1 MAQDLS
7 ALAPIAEIID
17 LSSRAA
23 ARTDPLGDTRS
34 EAGGAQPPSDS
45 SAGALPTALRDLVD
59 QFTTFAD
66 TTAKGGDWT
75 KTGFVKYT
83 ALPWWQDAPKLS
95 ECEAGQR
102 LAKLAPADKAR
113 VAVYAYVEWVRGTY
127 SGPKAAPLR
136 RIASEM
142 MRGKLDLEPD
152 QAMVL
157 AAAAQTGF
165 ASMDKTP
172 NRVLASALKRHV
184 DMHGLTPQLRLAL
197 SCVRASMVLRRVDS
211 HLDGREL
218 LSAID
223 AMLAHHGLE
232 VGERPRYKPK
242 PDAWGHAIEGRLAHL
257 SFERRAE
264 LTPLLALAEAGGEA
278 AKPTK
283 TWLKQAQQ
291 EIARGNRERAGAL
304 LLEIIGDY
312 EPGAKIEL
320 ENRNTL
326 RALMWLAAMASSDAA
341 IRLLE
346 AYAVK
351 CLTWVGYDYLSLV
364 LGNAAIHA
372 FTLMPGTEGVGS
384 LTRLKRRLSR
394 PGEIKTVEKAIAA
407 LGEARGMTPGEIEE
421 VGLPDY
427 GFGPEGWREIIVGS
441 ARARLVI
448 TESSALETI
457 WSGADGQPLSGPPAA
472 VKEAFAEGLA
482 ALKAEVKEI
491 GETLKSQRMRL
502 ESLYLEERTWSLD
515 VWRRRY
521 LEEPLMRALSRRLIW
536 SLGTGGHWT
545 AAIAMDGG
553 LYDVAGK
560 RLDADRGSLNV
571 RLWHPMQSDPANVI
585 AWRRKLAELGVT
597 QPFKQAH
604 REIYVLTNAEA
615 ETATYSNRFAGHF
628 VEQAKFRALCHAR
641 NWACPAFGVWAP
653 SRLQACRRLA
663 ALGMQVDLDIEPL
676 DPVHAWG
683 HYDER
688 MINERHGMSEHVL
701 TGQMRFLRN
710 GEVIPLVNVSPVV
723 FSEMMRDADLFV
735 GVSSIANDPTWAER
749 TGAERLGDYWH
760 STAAGPLT
768 ETGKSRRE
776 ALKDLLPGLAIA
788 SRCRLE
794 DRYLVVEGDLATY
807 KIHLGSANIIM
818 APSNQYLCIIAD
830 GIQKRAS
837 AVRLPFEGDMTL
849 SLILSKAFLLAND
862 KAIKDPSIVSQILR
876 GRADDATRNSGRSV

>member
-1 MAQDLS
+1 MTHLPSNTQG
-7 ALAPIAEIID
+7 ETGE
-17 LSSRAA
+17 
-23 ARTDPLGDTRS
+23 ARPQS
-34 EAGGAQPPSDS
+34 EA
-45 SAGALPTALRDLVD
+45 SADALPTALRGLVNE
-59 QFTTFAD
+59 FIAFAD

-75 KTGFVKYT
+75 KAGFVKFA

-95 ECEAGQR
+95 ECEAGRR
-102 LAKLAPADKAR
+102 LAELAPADKAR
-113 VAVYAYVEWVRGTY
+113 VAVHAYVEWVRGTY
-127 SGPKAAPLR
+127 AGPQAAALR

-142 MRGKLDLEPD
+142 MRGKLDLEPE
-152 QAMVL
+152 QALAL
-157 AAAAQTGF
+157 AAAAQSGF
-165 ASMDKTP
+165 DGMDKSP
-172 NRVLASALKRHV
+172 NRVVASALKRHV
-184 DMHGLTPQLRLAL
+184 DAQGLMPQVRVAL
-197 SCVRASMVLRRVDS
+197 TGVRASITRRHLDS

-223 AMLAHHGLE
+223 AMLAHQALE
-232 VGERPRYKPK
+232 AGEKPRYQPK
-242 PDAWGHAIEGRLAHL
+242 PDAWGGELKARLSAV
-257 SFERRAE
+257 SFEERAE
-264 LTPLLALAEAGGEA
+264 LTPLLLLAEGGGGA

-283 TWLKQAQQ
+283 TWLKQVEHAL
-291 EIARGNRERAGAL
+291 ARGNRERIGSRL
-304 LLEIIGDY
+304 LAIIGDY
-312 EPGAKIEL
+312 EPGAKIAL

-407 LGEARGMTPGEIEE
+407 LGDARGMTPGEIEE

-427 GFGPEGWREIIVGS
+427 GFSAEGSREIVVGL

-448 TESSALETI
+448 TEESALETI
-457 WSGADGQPLSGPPAA
+457 WSGVDGQPLSGPPAA
-472 VKEAFAEGLA
+472 VKEEFADALA

-502 ESLYLEERTWSLD
+502 ESLYLDNRTWAFD

-521 LEEPLMRALSRRLIW
+521 LEEPLMRGLSRRLIW
-536 SLGTGGHWT
+536 SFGTGDRWT
-545 AAIAMDGG
+545 AAIARDDGF
-553 LYDVAGK
+553 YDVAGA
-560 RLDADRGSLNV
+560 RLDIDGGSQRV
-571 RLWHPMQSDPANVI
+571 RLWHPMRSDPADVI
-585 AWRRKLAELGVT
+585 AWRRRLAELGVT

-604 REIYVLTNAEA
+604 REIYVLTDAEA
-615 ETATYSNRFAGHF
+615 RTGTFSNRFAGHF
-628 VEQAKFRALCHAR
+628 VEQNKFRALCHAR
-641 NWACPAFGVWAP
+641 FWACPAFGVFAP
-653 SRLQACRRLA
+653 SGEQAYRRLA
-663 ALGMQVDLDIEPL
+663 ALGLKVDLDIHPTVE
-676 DPVHAWG
+676 VHAWG
-683 HYDER
+683 RYDGQAL
-688 MINERHGMSEHVL
+688 NERTGMSQFVL
-701 TGQMRFLRN
+701 TGGLRFLRD
-710 GEVIPLVNVSPVV
+710 GQEMPLATVSPVV

-735 GVSSIANDPTWAER
+735 SLSSIANDPTWADRSE
-749 TGAERLGDYWH
+749 GERLGDYWH

-768 ETGKSRRE
+768 ETGNTRRE

-794 DRYLVVEGDLATY
+794 ERYLIVEGHLATY
-807 KIHLGSANIIM
+807 KIHLGSANILM
-818 APSNQYLCIIAD
+818 TPSNQYLCIIAG
-830 GIQKRAS
+830 GIQKRAD

-862 KAIKDPSIVSQILR
+862 KAIKDPSIVSQIVR
-876 GRADDATRNSGRSV
+876 GGIQGG